1 MTTIQ
6 YPKLIG
12 ARVKRREDPR
22 LITGN
27 ATYCDDVKLPGMQW
41 MAVVRSPYA
50 HARIVRIDTTKA
62 RALPGVTDVI
72 TAAEV
77 KELSEPIP
85 IGLPLP
91 GQQNTTRWALAEG
104 RVRHVGDPVV
114 AVLATD
120 RYLAADAADAVEIE
134 YEPLPA
140 VVDVE
145 EALQDGAPKVDDEFP
160 SNIAYTSPV
169 KAGDADQ
176 AFQTADV
183 TISQRIVQQRLA
195 PVPMET
201 RGVVAQF
208 NRGDGTLTVW
218 NSTQVPH
225 LLRTLLAATLRLHE
239 QKVRVIAPEV
249 GGGFGC
255 KANFYPEDALACIL
269 AIRTGRPVKWI
280 ETRAEAMAATIHGR
294 DHVAYIDLAARRD
307 GTITGMKL
315 RVLAAMGAYEQLF
328 TSMVPTL
335 TGLMMTG
342 CYKISNVTAEI
353 VGVFTNTTPTAAY
366 RGAGRPEAT
375 YYIERAMDI
384 LADEL
389 QVDPADLRRHNF
401 IKPNDFPFQVPA
413 GIVYDSGDYDK
424 TLDRALEIAGY
435 QALREQQA
443 RERSEGAR
451 VRTGVGLSTWVE
463 ICGMGPSV
471 AIPGGGWESSTV
483 RVERSGTVTVH
494 TGTSPHGQG
503 QETTFAQI
511 AADELGV
518 PIDDVTVLHGDTAIV
533 SSGIG
538 TFGSRGLAVGGAAL
552 MMSLVKVKDKAKRFA
567 AHMMEVKPED
577 LAYEQGRMFVPGSSD
592 AGLTLAEVA
601 DAAWSAQNLPP
612 GEEPGLEAQSLFEPP
627 NFTFPFGAHIA
638 VVEVDTETGVTRLAR
653 YIAVDDCGNIISPLL
668 VAGQLHG
675 GITQGVAQALWEE
688 VIYDEN
694 GQLLTGTLSDYALPT
709 ADDLPRFELDH
720 TVTPTPVNP
729 MGVKGVGEAGT
740 IAASPAVVNAAVDAL
755 KPYGVRNL
763 DMPLRPGRIWEI
775 IDAARDGGA
784 Q

>member
-1 MTTIQ
+1 MTTVQ
-6 YPKLIG
+6 FPKLIG

-27 ATYCDDVKLPGMQW
+27 ATYVDDVKLPGMQW
-41 MAVVRSPYA
+41 MTVVRSPYA
-50 HARIVRIDTTKA
+50 HARIQRIDTAKA
-62 RALPGVTDVI
+62 RALPGVVDVI

-77 KELSEPIP
+77 KELSEPVP

-91 GQQNTTRWALAEG
+91 GQQNTIRWALAEG
-104 RVRHVGDPVV
+104 RVRHVGEPVV
-114 AVLATD
+114 AILSTD
-120 RYLAADAADAVEIE
+120 RYIGADAASLVEID

-145 EALQDGAPKVDDEFP
+145 EALKDGAPKVYEDFP
-160 SNIAYTSPV
+160 DNVAYRSPV
-169 KAGDADQ
+169 NAGDAVA
-176 AFQTADV
+176 AFGNAEV

-195 PVPMET
+195 PVPMEA
-201 RGVVAQF
+201 RGVVAQY

-225 LLRTLLAATLRLHE
+225 LLRTLLAATLRIPE
-239 QKVRVIAPEV
+239 QKIRVIAPEV

-255 KANFYPEDALACIL
+255 KANFYPEDALACVL
-269 AIRTGRPVKWI
+269 SLRAGRPVKWI
-280 ETRAEAMAATIHGR
+280 ETRAEGMAATIHGR

-307 GTITGMKL
+307 GTVTGMKL

-342 CYKISNVTAEI
+342 CYKIPNIGAEI

-384 LADEL
+384 LAAEIGM
-389 QVDPADLRRHNF
+389 DPVEIRRRNF
-401 IKPNDFPFQVPA
+401 IGANEFPFQTA
-413 GIVYDSGDYDK
+413 TGLAYDSGDYEK

-435 QALREQQA
+435 ANLRGQQE
-443 RERSEGAR
+443 RERSANAR
-451 VRTGVGLSTWVE
+451 VRTGLGISTWVE

-471 AIPGGGWESSTV
+471 AVPGGGWESSMV
-483 RVERSGTVTVH
+483 RVERTGSVTVH
-494 TGTSPHGQG
+494 TGASPHGQG
-503 QETTFAQI
+503 QETTFAQVT
-511 AADELGV
+511 ADELGV
-518 PIDDVTVLHGDTAIV
+518 AIDDVTVLHGDTAVV
-533 SSGIG
+533 SSGVG

-552 MMSLVKVKDKAKRFA
+552 MMTIAKVKDKAKRFA
-567 AHMMEVKPED
+567 AHMMEVRPDD
-577 LAYEQGRMFVPGSSD
+577 LMYENGRLFVPGSSD
-592 AGLTLAEVA
+592 AGLTIAEVA
-601 DAAWSAQNLPP
+601 DAAWSALNLPP
-612 GEEPGLEAQSLFEPP
+612 GEEPGLQAQSLFEPT

-638 VVEVDTETGVTRLAR
+638 VVEIDTETAVTRLVR

-675 GITQGVAQALWEE
+675 GIVQGVAQALWEE
-688 VIYDEN
+688 VVYDEN
-694 GQLLTGTLSDYALPT
+694 GQLLTGTLLDYALPT
-709 ADDLPRFELDH
+709 ADELPRFELDH

-729 MGVKGVGEAGT
+729 LGVKGVGEAGT

-755 KPYGVRNL
+755 KPYGVKNL
-763 DMPLRPGRIWEI
+763 DMPLRPDRLWQI
-775 IDAARDGGA
+775 INAAGNGGA
-784 Q
+784 K